1 MKAKSII
8 LISIFLSVLSF
19 TACTKKNVAKS
30 SAQNPNIEFV
40 TSPSIG
46 RLTPIQ
52 ISFINL
58 PKCPIE
64 EAVVLSP
71 KVSGSW
77 EYTENKA
84 TFTPDKPYKASSKI
98 TLKADCK
105 KLFQDDSGIFQQI
118 FYVENPSLKVDF
130 DELRLNDSDKS
141 YTLSGSLTTDIPVGE
156 KIIAKLLNAKLSS
169 KKQTITW
176 KHSDNPEKWNFFINV
191 LSSPDKEKQLVLNW
205 SGKKLGIRRVLKK
218 YLAGKKII
226 RIPAQTVF
234 SIVDINTSKKNM
246 ILVSF
251 SKTLD
256 AAQDIASF
264 IKSLDFNG
272 KKTSDFSATIHGNT
286 LSLFN
291 DTNWN
296 NVQTV
301 AFENGIKSSDG
312 MYLAKSSSVQ
322 LSNKWDIPSVK
333 FMNSNVILPTSQG
346 TLLPIE
352 TKNLTGVL
360 IQVYQIYERN
370 INQFLQD
377 NELDQTRN
385 LYRVGEPVWEKK
397 IQFNWNES
405 MQNKYIPRGLDLTD
419 LVKNYTGG
427 MYHIRI
433 SFRHDQI
440 KYSADSDD
448 YSSLPMPKDSIEPY
462 SIPNERS
469 SWDYWENLNYDQ
481 RNEYW
486 RNRKNPHHPAF
497 YIPNYNS
504 DNTISRNILV
514 SDLGIMAKK
523 DSLDSIYVTVTDLKT
538 AKPLQN
544 VMLELTNYVGSHI
557 TSGKTDANG
566 NAVFENQK
574 GTFVICAKQN
584 NQTSYLKLSEGTNLS
599 TSHFEIGGEEVTN
612 GQKGFIYGERGVW
625 RPGNLMYL
633 TFILQDLE
641 KKLPREIP
649 VRFELS
655 DPMGRIT
662 DTQILDKSENYFYPI
677 LTKTADDAPTGLWTA
692 KVSIGG
698 KSWTKSLSVEAIVPN
713 KLSVSLDSE
722 KDYLSPQNNTFTLS
736 GAYLHGAPIP
746 NFSADVSVAFSKAE
760 TVFDGYSEYT
770 FSNLSNQ
777 IDYNRREIWSG
788 KLDKDSKAKF
798 TAFLNAGNELPGKLN
813 AHFISKIYEPSGAF
827 STQSKTIPYSP
838 FDRYVG
844 IKLPKGDASRN
855 MLLTD
860 TDHTVDVV
868 LLTPDGKTAQNAT
881 LEYKVYKIE
890 WKWWWEKDAYSSAT
904 HISSRYYSKV
914 AAGKVTAKNG
924 RGSFK
929 FQVKY
934 PDWGRYLVEV
944 SDGNSGHS
952 ASKIVY
958 IDWPG
963 WAGRAQEGGTGS
975 AAMVPLTSD
984 KKVYAPGDTAEIS
997 FTSNSQSSAYIC
1009 LEKGGRIIKTL
1020 RIDTIKGTN
1029 VYKLP
1034 ITKDFAPNV
1043 YVHLSLVQPHLQTAN
1058 SLPIRLYGVLPI
1070 MVDDP
1075 QTKLFPVIECQS
1087 QFEPSKKAS
1096 FSVSEKYGKP
1106 MTYTLA
1112 VVDEGLLG
1120 LTNYHAPDVRGSF
1133 YKKEASRLQN
1143 WDIYKYVMNAY
1154 SGKLETILAVGGSE
1168 DILDNAK
1175 NNENRFTPVV
1185 RYFGPFSIAPGE
1197 KKKTE
1202 FEMPYYIGAVR
1213 AIVIAGNEGAYGTQE
1228 KSIPV
1233 KSSLMAQPSLP
1244 RTLGTNETVS
1254 VPITVFNG
1262 DNYAKTVSVT
1272 FAARGILNFSKN
1284 ETLTIPANEKSVVT
1298 FTVNTKAQG
1307 HVLFETTVKDETSS
1321 SKSSV
1326 PMEIVS
1332 RGIPVVYKKDFIV
1345 KSGSSSVVSTETP
1358 SEKGKASL
1366 SIELSTLPKINLNSR
1381 LNYLVHYPHGCIEQ
1395 ITSGA
1400 FPQLYITDF
1409 AKLSPSKISEIKE
1422 NVISVFERYPT
1433 YQTAEGAMGY
1443 WPGSQIPHAWGT
1455 AYAVHFIIEAKNHG
1469 YSVPQN
1475 ILNPALEYLSSSAA
1489 NWQSSSDTDT
1499 PSIQAYRLFVLAL
1512 AGRPDI
1518 GAMNRLYMNDFDS
1531 KDAQLL
1537 LAAAYS
1543 LVGRKDTAD
1552 DILKKFNS
1560 TSFFFRS
1567 SDRDFSSSLRENA
1580 IQLFARTKTYSSF
1593 TPKTDDLAKTI
1604 AETLASDKWLNTQ
1617 ETAWS
1622 LFALLPYY
1630 VNKKTDGGSYKISND
1645 MTSKTN
1651 TFTEA
1656 SVLETLPVSYK
1667 SAGQSVKIE
1676 NTGTQTLY
1684 GTLTCSGISAA
1695 GEEHPQNMG
1704 ITLTTQ
1710 GFNSG
1715 YNSIKN
1721 CKAGEE
1727 ISLKI
1732 RVANTSKKDL
1742 QNLVLAIPIGTCLE
1756 FTNERVGNES
1766 YSNSSYTYQDIRDD
1780 VIYTYFDLKQNQE
1793 REFTFGVTAACSG
1806 NFTVPAIYAES
1817 MYDDSIRAVVPG
1829 FRVQML
1835 K

>member
-1 MKAKSII
+1 MKTKIAFF
-8 LISIFLSVLSF
+8 ISIFLSILSL
-19 TACTKKNVAKS
+19 TDCTKKNVAKVS
-30 SAQNPNIEFV
+30 EKNPNIEFV

-46 RLTPIQ
+46 RLSPIQ
-52 ISFINL
+52 ISFMNP
-58 PKCPIE
+58 PKCPIG
-64 EAVVLSP
+64 EAVELYP
-71 KVSGSW
+71 KLSGSW

-84 TFTPDKPYKASSKI
+84 TFTPDKPYKASSKV
-98 TLKADCK
+98 TLRADCN
-105 KLFQDDSGIFQQI
+105 KLFQDGSHVFQQN

-130 DELRLNDSDKS
+130 DEMRLNDSDKS
-141 YTLSGSLTTDIPVGE
+141 YTVSGSLTTDIPVSE

-176 KHSDNPEKWNFFINV
+176 KKTDTPEKWNFAINV
-191 LSSPDKEKQLVLNW
+191 LSAPNKDRKLELKW
-205 SGKKLGIRRVLKK
+205 SGKKLGISRILKK

-234 SIVDINTSKKNM
+234 SIIDINTSKKNT

-264 IKSLDFNG
+264 IKSVDFNG

-291 DTNWN
+291 DSNWD

-301 AFENGIKSSDG
+301 AFEPGIKSSDG
-312 MYLAKSSSVQ
+312 LYLAQASNVR
-322 LSNKWDIPSVK
+322 LSNNWDIPSVK

-352 TKNLTGVL
+352 TKNLSGVL

-397 IQFNWNES
+397 INFNWHDS
-405 MQNKYIPRGLDLTD
+405 MQNKYIPRGLDLTE
-419 LVKNYTGG
+419 LVKKYSGG

-433 SFRHDQI
+433 SFRHNQI
-440 KYSADSDD
+440 KYSAAGNNF
-448 YSSLPMPKDSIEPY
+448 SSLPMPDDSIEPY
-462 SIPNERS
+462 SLPNERS
-469 SWDYWENLNYDQ
+469 SWDYWENLNYEQ
-481 RNEYW
+481 RDEYW

-497 YIPNYNS
+497 YIPSYNS
-504 DNTISRNILV
+504 DSTISRNILV

-523 DSLDSIYVTVTDLKT
+523 DSSDSLYVTVTDLRT
-538 AKPLQN
+538 AKPVQN
-544 VMLELTNYVGSHI
+544 ASLELTNYVGSVVG
-557 TSGKTDANG
+557 SGKTDANG

-574 GTFVICAKQN
+574 NTFVVTAKLN
-584 NQTSYLKLSEGTNLS
+584 RQTSYLKISEGTNLS
-599 TSHFEIGGEEVTN
+599 TSHFEIGGEKVTN

-641 KKLPREIP
+641 KKLPKDIP
-649 VRFELS
+649 VKFELS

-662 DTQILDKSENYFYPI
+662 DTQILTKSENYFYPI
-677 LTKTADDAPTGLWTA
+677 LTKTAADAPTGLWTA
-692 KVSIGG
+692 RVTIGG
-698 KSWTKSLSVEAIVPN
+698 KSWTKSLSVETIVPN
-713 KLSVSLDSE
+713 KLAVSLDTDKE
-722 KDYLSPQNNTFTLS
+722 YLSAQNNSFTLS

-746 NFSADVSVAFSKAE
+746 NFSAEVSVAFSQAE

-777 IDYNRREIWSG
+777 IDYNRHEIWSG
-788 KLDKDSKAKF
+788 KLDKESKAKF
-798 TAFLNAGNELPGKLN
+798 SAYLDAGNDLPGKLN

-860 TDHTVDVV
+860 TDHTVDVI
-868 LLTPDGKTAQNAT
+868 LLTPDGKPASNAS
-881 LEYKVYKIE
+881 LEYTVYKIE

-904 HISSRYYSKV
+904 HISSRYYNKV
-914 AAGKVTAKNG
+914 ASGKLATKNG
-924 RGSFK
+924 KGSFK

-934 PDWGRYLVEV
+934 PEWGRYLVEV
-944 SDGNSGHS
+944 SDGSSGHS

-975 AAMVPLTSD
+975 AAMVALAAD
-984 KKVYAPGDTAEIS
+984 KKAYEPGDTASIS

-1009 LEKGGRIIKTL
+1009 IEKGGKIIKTL
-1020 RIDTIKGTN
+1020 RIDTEKGTN

-1034 ITKDFAPNV
+1034 ITRDFAPNV
-1043 YVHLSLVQPHLQTAN
+1043 YVHLTLVQPHLQTAN
-1058 SLPIRLYGVLPI
+1058 SLPIRLYGVLPV

-1075 QTKLFPVIECQS
+1075 QTKLSPVIDCDNS
-1087 QFEPSKKAS
+1087 FEPNRKVA
-1096 FSVSEKYGKP
+1096 FTVSEKQGKP

-1120 LTNYHAPDVRGSF
+1120 LTNYHAPDVRSSF
-1133 YKKEASRLQN
+1133 YKKEASELKN

-1154 SGKLETILAVGGSE
+1154 SGKLETILAIGGSE

-1185 RYFGPFSIAPGE
+1185 RYFGPYTIAAGE

-1213 AIVIAGNEGAYGTQE
+1213 AVVIAGNEGAYGTQE
-1228 KSIPV
+1228 RSIPV

-1244 RTLGTNETVS
+1244 RTLGTNETIN

-1262 DNYAKTVSVT
+1262 DNFSKTVSVN

-1284 ETLTIPANEKSVVT
+1284 DTVTIPANANAIVN
-1298 FTVNTKAQG
+1298 FTINTKAQG
-1307 HVLFETTVKDETSS
+1307 HVLFETTVKDESKT
-1321 SKSSV
+1321 SKSSIPV
-1326 PMEIVS
+1326 EIVS
-1332 RGIPVVYKKDFIV
+1332 RGIPVVYKKNFTI
-1345 KSGSSSVVSTETP
+1345 KAGSSSVVSTETP

-1366 SIELSTLPKINLNSR
+1366 SIELSTLPQINLTSR
-1381 LNYLVHYPHGCIEQ
+1381 LNYLVQYPHGCIEQ

-1409 AKLSPSKISEIKE
+1409 AKLSPNKINEIKS
-1422 NVISVFERYPT
+1422 NVISVFERYPN

-1443 WPGSQIPHAWGT
+1443 WPGNQVPHDWGT
-1455 AYAVHFIIEAKNHG
+1455 TYAVHFMIEAKNHG

-1475 ILNPALEYLSSSAA
+1475 ILNPALNYLVSSAES
-1489 NWQSSSDTDT
+1489 WQPSAHTDT
-1499 PSIQAYRLFVLAL
+1499 ASTQAYRLFVLAL
-1512 AGRPDI
+1512 AGKADI
-1518 GAMNRLYMNDFDS
+1518 GAMNRLYLS
-1531 KDAQLL
+1531 GSEEKDAQLL

-1543 LVGRKDTAD
+1543 LAGRKDTAD
-1552 DILKKFNS
+1552 DILKKFTS
-1560 TSFFFRS
+1560 TLRFFRRS
-1567 SDRDFSSSLRENA
+1567 SDDFSSSLRENA
-1580 IQLFARTKTYSSF
+1580 IHLFARNKTYSSF
-1593 TPKTDDLAKTI
+1593 TPKTDDLAKAI
-1604 AETLASDKWLNTQ
+1604 AETLASEKWLNTQ

-1630 VNKKTDGGSYKISND
+1630 ANKKANGGSYKISND
-1645 MTSKTN
+1645 MASKTN
-1651 TFTEA
+1651 SFAEA
-1656 SVLETLPVSYK
+1656 TVLESLPVSYK
-1667 SAGQSVKIE
+1667 SAQQMVTVE
-1676 NTGTQTLY
+1676 NTGAQTLY
-1684 GTLTCSGISAA
+1684 GTVTCSGTSSA
-1695 GEEHPQNMG
+1695 GEEHSQSMG
-1704 ITLTTQ
+1704 IQLQTW

-1715 YNSIKN
+1715 SNSIRN

-1727 ISLKI
+1727 VAL
-1732 RVANTSKKDL
+1732 RVSVSNTSKRDL
-1742 QNLVLAIPIGTCLE
+1742 KNLVLAIPIGTCLE

-1766 YSNSSYTYQDIRDD
+1766 YSDSSFTYQDIRDD
-1780 VIYTYFDLKQNQE
+1780 IIYTYFDLDKDQE
-1793 REFTFGVTAACSG
+1793 RDFTFHVTAACSG

-1829 FRVQML
+1829 FKVQML